1 MLNKIM
7 MKSHSEQF
15 SQVERSAVIH
25 QKKKKRKMKK
35 TLKHTRDRLKEKE
48 SQIATDNVTV
58 LMDKNLTFYQENT
71 K

>member
-15 SQVERSAVIH
+15 SQAERSAVIH
-25 QKKKKRKMKK
+25 RKKKKRKMKK
-35 TLKHTRDRLKEKE
+35 ALKHTRDRLKEKE

>member
-25 QKKKKRKMKK
+25 RKKKKRKMKK
-35 TLKHTRDRLKEKE
+35 THTRDRLKEKE